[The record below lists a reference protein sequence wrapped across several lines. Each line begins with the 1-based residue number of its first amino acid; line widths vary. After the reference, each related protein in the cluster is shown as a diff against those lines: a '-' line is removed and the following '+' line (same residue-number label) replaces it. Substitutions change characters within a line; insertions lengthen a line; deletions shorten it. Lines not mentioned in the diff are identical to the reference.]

1 MTERFNAIVGANIK
15 NFLAKM
21 REVHS
26 VLQKTATGANADIG
40 ANVKAF
46 NAKMTLVRQ
55 SLRNVEYAKSEAT
68 VSADISRFN
77 RTMAV
82 LKAKMLALSSSSV
95 VVRVKADWNNFRA
108 GWQAGQQMMSKI
120 ATSMRNFGE
129 IVSTSLQGA
138 FISVVPAISPIIAN
152 IGALIGSLGPVI
164 GTVAGSTFALV
175 GAFAAAGSAAV
186 AFGAVA
192 IPTIKNLFAENAKLN
207 TEQQKAKSAFD
218 NMKATY
224 NELVKATEQ
233 PVLSAFTKAMD
244 ITKSLLNQL
253 KPLFVQSAQAVD
265 YLMSSLK
272 KSIGTPPVQKFLEY
286 LNSSGAPLLVTFG
299 KAFGNVFKG
308 IASMLTAFAP
318 LSASTASGFYDMT
331 KSFADWAAGLDKSKK
346 FQAFISYVQTNMPK
360 IKSIVGDAIVGIVNT
375 FSAFAPMASDMLT
388 NLQSMISKFREWS
401 SSLSENQGFQKFCDY
416 VVQTAPSVMSLIGN
430 LTTFLVNLGV
440 GMAPLGQKILEV
452 ANSFLSWVNNMM
464 AGNPVIGQ
472 VIAVVT
478 SLTGVIMAVLPWIL
492 SVGTGFAKVVPSIVS
507 FASSILGL
515 IPKIVSF
522 GATVLNLAS
531 KALPWLIRGF
541 SLLTGP
547 VGIAIAII
555 TALIS
560 VGVLLYKNWAT
571 IKASL
576 TSIWNSIKASAVSI
590 FTAIGNF
597 LKNTWNNIK
606 NVTSTVWNGI
616 KSVLS
621 SLWIGLKSLANSAFN
636 GIKSTIS
643 KVWSTIKSIS
653 SSVWNGIKSVISSV
667 WKGIK
672 SVVSSALNTVKSV
685 ISNGWNSAK
694 SVTSTVVNAI
704 KTVVSNVFNRFKDV
718 VSNAMSKV
726 KSAIEAGWNRAKSFL
741 DGIDLVS
748 VGSNIIQGLI
758 NGIKSKV
765 SAVVSTVSDIANKVT
780 STIKKAM
787 DIHSPSRVTKKLG
800 EHTGQG
806 YVNGIKSKVKAT
818 AAAAKKVASA
828 AKKAFNESMRGLDL
842 KLQAGQISTST
853 YVKQAKA
860 LGNKYKSV
868 TNAQNTVAAKIRK
881 ATTSQALKEQRE
893 RQAKQTKLQKEFNAK
908 LTNLNN
914 RYASND
920 LTSKQYISKLSGL
933 KKTYKTVTNATSK
946 INAKIA
952 ATKKKMLSDDLS
964 KLSMKYSN
972 GDLTTK
978 QYLQKL
984 ETLKKT
990 YKNVKGAVNKINK
1003 EYNVVRF
1010 EDDKKTSDKIL
1021 ANDKLTATQQV
1032 QQIINLSKK
1041 YKKGTEERVY
1051 FEQQAAEKKKA
1062 IYDGLI
1068 ALNDEYTAK
1077 IQEANQKLIDGEKAL
1092 NDEYDNALAERANS
1106 IKNSVGIFDEVPEAA
1121 ETSGQQ
1127 LKANLQAQ
1135 VDMIRTWSE
1144 NMASLASRG
1153 IDKGLLAELQA
1164 LGPGAASQIA
1174 ALNTLSDTELQ
1185 GYVGIWQEK
1194 STLAT
1199 DIAKN
1204 QLTDLRTDTDAQ
1216 IAQLRKDTQVQ
1227 LQQYNTEWQNAIKD
1241 LTGKTKSKFNALTA
1255 SMPAIGKNV
1264 IKGMQQ
1270 GLSDMTPSLLAQAD
1284 SISKSVQATI
1294 QKAFEIHSPSRWG
1307 KNFIGKNLVLGIIQ
1321 GISNMQSKAVS
1332 TALELANEVK
1342 AGLTD
1347 GLVQSD
1353 LLGYTA
1359 SSTSAINK
1367 ELTVKV
1373 KVDVPEDGHNNGKGV
1388 GVVNQE
1394 VHLHSPR
1401 ELSPSENARQ
1411 MKKQAQKL
1419 ALEWG

>member
-26 VLQKTATGANADIG
+26 TLQKTATGANADIG

-82 LKAKMLALSSSSV
+82 LKAKMLALSSSSL
-95 VVRVKADWNNFRA
+95 VVRVKADWNNFRE
-108 GWQAGQQMMSKI
+108 GWQAGQKMMGKI
-120 ATSMRNFGE
+120 ATSIRNFGE

-152 IGALIGSLGPVI
+152 ISALIGSLGPVI

-360 IKSIVGDAIVGIVNT
+360 IKSIVGDVIVGIVNT

-388 NLQSMISKFREWS
+388 NLQSMMSKFREWS

-560 VGVLLYKNWAT
+560 VGVLLYKNWDKISAKAIELKDKVVSKFTELKDQAIQKFNELKTKAVAKVIELAT
-571 IKASL
+571 QAVTKFNDLKSKATQKVSEL
-576 TSIWNSIKASAVSI
+576 KTAAMNKFNALKTSAV
-590 FTAIGNF
+590 N
-597 LKNTWNNIK
+597 K
-606 NVTSTVWNGI
+606 VV
-616 KSVLS
+616 
-621 SLWIGLKSLANSAFN
+621 SLATSAVNKFSELKTSASN
-636 GIKSTIS
+636 
-643 KVWSTIKSIS
+643 KVTEMKT
-653 SSVWNGIKSVISSV
+653 SVANKFQDMVNAV
-667 WKGIK
+667 KNK
-672 SVVSSALNTVKSV
+672 MDTVKSKV
-685 ISNGWNSAK
+685 ESGWNK
-694 SVTSTVVNAI
+694 
-704 KTVVSNVFNRFKDV
+704 
-718 VSNAMSKV
+718 
-726 KSAIEAGWNRAKSFL
+726 AKSFL
-741 DGIDLVS
+741 DGIDLTS
-748 VGSNIIQGLI
+748 IGGHIIQGLI

-806 YVNGIKSKVKAT
+806 YVNGISSKVKASS
-818 AAAAKKVASA
+818 AAAKRVAAA
-828 AKKAFNESMRGLDL
+828 AKKAFNDGVRNLDL
-842 KLQAGQISTST
+842 KLQAGSINTGT
-853 YVKQAKA
+853 YVKKMQA
-860 LGNKYKSV
+860 LGEKYKSV
-868 TNAQNTVAAKIRK
+868 TNATEIARAKIVKAASKENEKELEKRFEKDKAYYEKKLNAGKLSAAKEV
-881 ATTSQALKEQRE
+881 QL
-893 RQAKQTKLQKEFNAK
+893 
-908 LTNLNN
+908 LT
-914 RYASND
+914 D
-920 LTSKQYISKLSGL
+920 
-933 KKTYKTVTNATSK
+933 
-946 INAKIA
+946 
-952 ATKKKMLSDDLS
+952 
-964 KLSMKYSN
+964 
-972 GDLTTK
+972 
-978 QYLQKL
+978 
-984 ETLKKT
+984 
-990 YKNVKGAVNKINK
+990 
-1003 EYNVVRF
+1003 
-1010 EDDKKTSDKIL
+1010 
-1021 ANDKLTATQQV
+1021 
-1032 QQIINLSKK
+1032 LSKK
-1041 YKKGTEERVY
+1041 YKKNSEECVY

-1068 ALNDEYTAK
+1068 ALNEEYSTK
-1077 IQEANQKLIDGEKAL
+1077 IQEANQKLIDGEKVL
-1092 NDEYDNALAERANS
+1092 NDEYAKAVADRANA
-1106 IKNSVGIFDEVPEAA
+1106 IKGFVGIFDAVPEAA

-1135 VDMIRTWSE
+1135 LETIRTWST

-1153 IDKGLLAELQA
+1153 MDKGLLEELQA

-1174 ALNTLSDTELQ
+1174 
-1185 GYVGIWQEK
+1185 
-1194 STLAT
+1194 
-1199 DIAKN
+1199 
-1204 QLTDLRTDTDAQ
+1204 
-1216 IAQLRKDTQVQ
+1216 
-1227 LQQYNTEWQNAIKD
+1227 
-1241 LTGKTKSKFNALTA
+1241 
-1255 SMPAIGKNV
+1255 
-1264 IKGMQQ
+1264 
-1270 GLSDMTPSLLAQAD
+1270 
-1284 SISKSVQATI
+1284 
-1294 QKAFEIHSPSRWG
+1294 H
-1307 KNFIGKNLVLGIIQ
+1307 
-1321 GISNMQSKAVS
+1321 
-1332 TALELANEVK
+1332 
-1342 AGLTD
+1342 
-1347 GLVQSD
+1347 
-1353 LLGYTA
+1353 
-1359 SSTSAINK
+1359 
-1367 ELTVKV
+1367 
-1373 KVDVPEDGHNNGKGV
+1373 
-1388 GVVNQE
+1388 
-1394 VHLHSPR
+1394 
-1401 ELSPSENARQ
+1401 
-1411 MKKQAQKL
+1411 
-1419 ALEWG
+1419 

>member
-1 MTERFNAIVGANIK
+1 MTERFNAIVGANVK

-26 VLQKTATGANADIG
+26 ALQKTATGANADIG

-55 SLRNVEYAKSEAT
+55 SLRNVEYTKSEAT

-108 GWQAGQQMMSKI
+108 GWQAGQQMMGKI

-129 IVSTSLQGA
+129 IVSTSLRGA
-138 FISVVPAISPIIAN
+138 FISVIPAISPIIAN

-164 GTVAGSTFALV
+164 GTVAGQAAGL
-175 GAFAAAGSAAV
+175 GAAFTVAYAGMGAAAMMATSNIQALYKKNAVLNESQKQTKAAIESV
-186 AFGAVA
+186 
-192 IPTIKNLFAENAKLN
+192 
-207 TEQQKAKSAFD
+207 
-218 NMKATY
+218 KATY
-224 NELVKATEQ
+224 QSLTQATQ
-233 PVLSAFTKAMD
+233 KPILSATNKAMQVTNS
-244 ITKSLLNQL
+244 ILKTL

-272 KSIGTPPVQKFLEY
+272 KSIDTPPVQKFLEY
-286 LNSSGAPLLVTFG
+286 LNTTGAPLLVTFG
-299 KAFGNVFKG
+299 KSFGNVFKG
-308 IASMLTAFAP
+308 LASMLTAFAP
-318 LSASTASGFYDMT
+318 LSASTASGFYAMT
-331 KSFADWAAGLDKSKK
+331 KGFADWAAGLDKSQK

-360 IKSIVGDAIVGIVNT
+360 ITSIFKDAIVGIVNT
-375 FSAFAPMASDMLT
+375 FSAFGPMSSSMLT
-388 NLQSMISKFREWS
+388 YLQSMMAKFREWS
-401 SSLSENQGFQKFCDY
+401 ASLSENQGFQKFCDY
-416 VVQTAPSVMSLIGN
+416 VVQTAPSVMTLIGN

-452 ANSFLSWVNNMM
+452 ANSFLTWVNGMM
-464 AGNPVIGQ
+464 SGNPIIGQ
-472 VIAVVT
+472 VIAVIT
-478 SLTGVIMAVLPWIL
+478 SLTGVVMAFLPWIL
-492 SVGTGFAKVVPSIVS
+492 SVGTGFAKVVPSLVS
-507 FASSILGL
+507 FASSIFGL

-522 GATVLNLAS
+522 GATLLNLAS

-555 TALIS
+555 TTLIS
-560 VGVLLYKNWAT
+560 VGVLLYKNWDKISAKAIELKDKVVSKFTELKDQAVQKFNELKTKAVAKVIELVTQAVSKFTDLKSKVVSKVVELAT
-571 IKASL
+571 QAVTKFNDLKSKATQKVSEL
-576 TSIWNSIKASAVSI
+576 KTAAVNKFNDLKSSAV
-590 FTAIGNF
+590 N
-597 LKNTWNNIK
+597 K
-606 NVTSTVWNGI
+606 VV
-616 KSVLS
+616 
-621 SLWIGLKSLANSAFN
+621 SLATSAVNKFSELKTSASN
-636 GIKSTIS
+636 
-643 KVWSTIKSIS
+643 KVTEMKTA
-653 SSVWNGIKSVISSV
+653 VANKFQDMVNAV
-667 WKGIK
+667 KNK
-672 SVVSSALNTVKSV
+672 MDTVKSKV
-685 ISNGWNSAK
+685 ESGWNK
-694 SVTSTVVNAI
+694 
-704 KTVVSNVFNRFKDV
+704 
-718 VSNAMSKV
+718 
-726 KSAIEAGWNRAKSFL
+726 AKSFL
-741 DGIDLVS
+741 DGIDLTS
-748 VGSNIIQGLI
+748 IGGHIIQGLI

-780 STIKKAM
+780 STIKKVM
-787 DIHSPSRVTKKLG
+787 DIHSPSRKTYALG

-806 YVNGIKSKVKAT
+806 YVNGISSKVKAT
-818 AAAAKKVASA
+818 AAAAKGVAAA
-828 AKKAFNESMRGLDL
+828 AKKAFNDGVRNLDL
-842 KLQAGQISTST
+842 KLQSGSINTGT
-853 YVKQAKA
+853 YVKKMQA
-860 LGNKYKSV
+860 LGEKYKSV
-868 TNAQNTVAAKIRK
+868 TNATEIARAKIVKAASKENEKELEKRFEKDKAYYEKKLNAGKLSAAKEV
-881 ATTSQALKEQRE
+881 QL
-893 RQAKQTKLQKEFNAK
+893 
-908 LTNLNN
+908 LT
-914 RYASND
+914 D
-920 LTSKQYISKLSGL
+920 
-933 KKTYKTVTNATSK
+933 
-946 INAKIA
+946 
-952 ATKKKMLSDDLS
+952 
-964 KLSMKYSN
+964 
-972 GDLTTK
+972 
-978 QYLQKL
+978 
-984 ETLKKT
+984 
-990 YKNVKGAVNKINK
+990 
-1003 EYNVVRF
+1003 
-1010 EDDKKTSDKIL
+1010 
-1021 ANDKLTATQQV
+1021 
-1032 QQIINLSKK
+1032 LSKK
-1041 YKKGTEERVY
+1041 YKKNSEERVY
-1051 FEQQAAEKKKA
+1051 FEQQVAEKKKA
-1062 IYDGLI
+1062 IYDSLI
-1068 ALNDEYTAK
+1068 SLNEEYSTK

-1092 NDEYDNALAERANS
+1092 NDEYDKAVADRANK

-1153 IDKGLLAELQA
+1153 IDKGLLQELQA

-1216 IAQLRKDTQVQ
+1216 IALLRAETQAQ
-1227 LQQYNTEWQNAIKD
+1227 LQQYNTEWQNAIKE
-1241 LTGKTKSKFNALTA
+1241 LIGQTTNKFNALTK
-1255 SMPAIGKNV
+1255 SMPQIGRNV

-1270 GLSDMTPSLLAQAD
+1270 GLTDLTPSLLAQAQAIAD
-1284 SISKSVQATI
+1284 SIKATI
-1294 QKAFEIHSPSRWG
+1294 QSALDIHSPSRWG
-1307 KNFIGKNLVLGIIQ
+1307 RNFIGKNLVLGIIQ
-1321 GISNMQSKAVS
+1321 GISNMQSRAVS

-1347 GLVQSD
+1347 GLVQND
-1353 LLGYTA
+1353 VLGYTA

-1373 KVDVPEDGHNNGKGV
+1373 KVDVPEDDDNNGKGV

-1394 VHLHSPR
+1394 VHLHSPK